1 MLYLDNMVVSRLKYT
16 DEAGYNITE
25 EITFENGT
33 YFKSIYKD
41 GVFHRKYEVESDV

>member
-1 MLYLDNMVVSRLKYT
+1 MVVSRLKYT
-16 DEAGYNITE
+16 ENGYDVTE

-33 YFKSIYKD
+33 YFKSIYID